1 MPVPSPISRSSHPPA
16 AVALALAA
24 VIGSGCARGAQQRR
38 GEAAPV
44 PVTLAQAVRKT
55 VAVYLRAIGQV
66 EPVSAVAVRSRASG
80 ELQKVH
86 FEEGQFVRE
95 GQLLFT
101 IDPRPARAAL
111 SQAEAQL
118 ARDRA
123 QLNQAEADVARY
135 AKLVAQDF
143 VTKQQYDQAE
153 TMVSTARA
161 LVAADEAAAD
171 NARLELA
178 YATIAAPVSGRSGN
192 LQVKQGNLVQ
202 ANGAILV
209 TVNQTR
215 PIYASFAVP
224 VQYLPAIRARQ
235 LKAVRVEAVPAQT
248 SIEPAQGTLTF
259 IDNAVDTATS
269 TILLKATF
277 PNEDEKLW
285 PGQFVDVTLTLGEES
300 NRVVVPSGAVQTGQQ
315 GTYVY
320 VVDSEQKVE
329 LRAVKVARQDAA
341 EAVID
346 QGLQGD
352 ETVVT
357 DGQLR
362 LVPGSKVQPRP
373 PVGSQNGEGKDRK
386 GEARAGAEKAS

>member
-1 MPVPSPISRSSHPPA
+1 MPSPFSSSRHRSA
-16 AVALALAA
+16 APVLAMAALML
-24 VIGSGCARGAQQRR
+24 GGCVRGAQQRR
-38 GEAAPV
+38 GEPAPV
-44 PVTLAQAVRKT
+44 PVTVGRAVRKT
-55 VAVYLRAIGQV
+55 VRVDLRAIGQV

-86 FEEGQFVRE
+86 FDEGQFVRE

-118 ARDRA
+118 VRDRA
-123 QLNQAEADVARY
+123 QLKQAEADVARY

-143 VTKQQYDQAE
+143 VTRQQYDQAE
-153 TMVSTARA
+153 TAASTGRA
-161 LVAADEAAAD
+161 LVAADEAAAE

-178 YATIAAPVSGRSGN
+178 YATITSPVSGRTGN

-202 ANGAILV
+202 ANGAVLV

-215 PIYASFAVP
+215 PIYVSFAVP
-224 VQYLPAIRARQ
+224 VQYLPAIRARPLNALQ
-235 LKAVRVEAVPAQT
+235 ANAVPTQT
-248 SIEPAQGTLTF
+248 GMKPAHGVLTF
-259 IDNAVDTATS
+259 VDNAVDTATS

-277 PNEDEKLW
+277 PNEDEALW
-285 PGQFVDVTLTLGEES
+285 PGQFVDVTLTLGEEPD
-300 NRVVVPSGAVQTGQQ
+300 RVVVPSGAVQNGQE

-320 VVDSEQKVE
+320 VVGPEQKVD
-329 LRAVKVARQDAA
+329 LRTVKVARQDAA

-346 QGLQGD
+346 EGLRGG

-362 LVPGSKVQPRP
+362 LVPGSRVQPKPR
-373 PVGSQNGEGKDRK
+373 VGSQNGEAKDRSGQARGDSEK
-386 GEARAGAEKAS
+386 GS

>member
-1 MPVPSPISRSSHPPA
+1 MRPLSSASRRTTA
-16 AVALALAA
+16 AAALVSAAL
-24 VIGSGCARGAQQRR
+24 VTGGCVRGAQQRR
-38 GEAAPV
+38 GEPAAV
-44 PVTLAQAVRKT
+44 PVAVGRAVRKT
-55 VAVYLRAIGQV
+55 VRVSLRAIGQV
-66 EPVSAVAVRSRASG
+66 EPVRAVAVRSRASG

-86 FEEGQFVRE
+86 FEEGQYVRE

-111 SQAEAQL
+111 TQAEAQL
-118 ARDRA
+118 VRDRA
-123 QLNQAEADVARY
+123 QLKQAQADVARY

-143 VTKQQYDQAE
+143 VTRQQYDQAE
-153 TMVSTARA
+153 TMASTARA
-161 LVAADEAAAD
+161 LVAADEAAAE

-178 YATIAAPVSGRSGN
+178 YATITSPVSGRTGN

-202 ANGAILV
+202 ANGAVLV

-215 PIYASFAVP
+215 PIYVSFAVP
-224 VQYLPAIRARQ
+224 VQYLPAIRAHP
-235 LKAVRVEAVPAQT
+235 LKDLRAQAVPTQT
-248 SIEPAQGTLTF
+248 GMKPAEGVLSF
-259 IDNAVDTATS
+259 VDNAVDPATS

-277 PNEDEKLW
+277 PNEDEALW

-300 NRVVVPSGAVQTGQQ
+300 DRVVVPSGAVQNGQD

-320 VVDSEQKVE
+320 VVGPEQKVD

-341 EAVID
+341 EAVIAE
-346 QGLQGD
+346 GLRGD

-362 LVPGSKVQPRP
+362 LVPGARVQPKP
-373 PVGSQNGEGKDRK
+373 GVSSQNGQAKNRSGPARGDREN
-386 GEARAGAEKAS
+386 GS

>member
-1 MPVPSPISRSSHPPA
+1 MRSPFSPSRHMNA
-16 AVALALAA
+16 AAALALAA
-24 VIGSGCARGAQQRR
+24 LALGGCVRGAQQRR
-38 GEAAPV
+38 GEPAPV
-44 PVTLAQAVRKT
+44 PVTVGRAVRKT
-55 VAVYLRAIGQV
+55 VRVDLRAIGQV

-86 FEEGQFVRE
+86 FAEGQFVRQ

-118 ARDRA
+118 VRDRA
-123 QLNQAEADVARY
+123 QIKQAEADVARY

-143 VTKQQYDQAE
+143 VTRQQYDQAE
-153 TMVSTARA
+153 TTASTARA
-161 LVAADEAAAD
+161 LVAADEAAAE

-178 YATIAAPVSGRSGN
+178 YATISSPVSGRTGN

-202 ANGAILV
+202 ANGAVLV

-215 PIYASFAVP
+215 PIYVSFAVP
-224 VQYLPAIRARQ
+224 VQYLPAIRAHP
-235 LKAVRVEAVPAQT
+235 LNALPAKAVPTQTGMKPAEGVL
-248 SIEPAQGTLTF
+248 SF
-259 IDNAVDTATS
+259 VDNAVDPATS

-277 PNEDEKLW
+277 PNDDEALW
-285 PGQFVDVTLTLGEES
+285 PGQFVDVTLTLGEEPD
-300 NRVVVPSGAVQTGQQ
+300 RVVVPSGAVQNGQD

-320 VVDSEQKVE
+320 VVGPDQKVD
-329 LRAVKVARQDAA
+329 LRAIKVARQDAA

-346 QGLQGD
+346 EGLRGG

-362 LVPGSKVQPRP
+362 LVPGSRVQPKPR
-373 PVGSQNGEGKDRK
+373 VGSQDGEAKDRNGQARGDSEK
-386 GEARAGAEKAS
+386 GS